1 MREISK
7 RFTFEAA
14 HSLPKHKGLCS
25 KVHGHSY
32 KLEVRVTGGIMKAE
46 NNPEWGMIMDFSDLK
61 NIVKETVLDIHDHAY
76 LNDIY
81 PNPTAENMVAS
92 MAEAIIEKLPMG
104 RDLTVLKLWETEDSY
119 AIWRNPNL

>member
-1 MREISK
+1 
-7 RFTFEAA
+7 
-14 HSLPKHKGLCS
+14 
-25 KVHGHSY
+25 
-32 KLEVRVTGGIMKAE
+32 MKAE